1 MYRAYYRLQKNVNH
15 KDIAVKDLFNSTGY
29 NEARARLDYMKDKR
43 GLVLVSGLSGVGK
56 TTLLRSFAESLDPK
70 FFKIDY
76 VPLSTVSVNDFYR
89 QLAYL
94 LSGQTLYKKDI
105 LFRTIQQAI
114 LEMAVKKKII
124 PIIIFDDAHFLK
136 NENFFE
142 LQILS
147 NFNFDSLSPALFV
160 LIAQP
165 HLQDRLKRPVFDS
178 FYQRIS
184 MQINL
189 QPLSCQETK
198 DFIVQVLKNAAGA
211 DAGLSLQTS
220 NTSPT
225 PPVSTVSTVSTVTT
239 STSRYENLFTP
250 QACQLIFKCSG
261 GIPRLIAKIM
271 EKALIYGSAH
281 QLDTLDENVIYQIEP
296 EL

>member
-1 MYRAYYRLQKNVNH
+1 MYRPYYRLQKNVNH
-15 KDIAVKDLFNSTGY
+15 KDIAVEELFNSTGY
-29 NEARARLDYMKDKR
+29 KEARARLDYMKDKR

-70 FFKIDY
+70 SFKISY
-76 VPLSTVSVNDFYR
+76 APLSTVSVNDFYR

-114 LEMAVKKKII
+114 TELAVNKKII

-198 DFIVQVLKNAAGA
+198 DFIVQVLKNAAGG
-211 DAGLSLQTS
+211 DATVSI
-220 NTSPT
+220 
-225 PPVSTVSTVSTVTT
+225 VSTVSTVST

>member
-70 FFKIDY
+70 SFKIDY

-189 QPLSCQETK
+189 QPLSCQETR

-211 DAGLSLQTS
+211 GDSDAGLSLQTS
-220 NTSPT
+220 NTLPT
-225 PPVSTVSTVSTVTT
+225 ASVST

>member
-89 QLAYL
+89 QLADL

-114 LEMAVKKKII
+114 LEMAVKKKSSPSSFSTMLISSKTKTSSNCKSF
-124 PIIIFDDAHFLK
+124 PTL
-136 NENFFE
+136 
-142 LQILS
+142 ILTP
-147 NFNFDSLSPALFV
+147 FRQRSLF
-160 LIAQP
+160 
-165 HLQDRLKRPVFDS
+165 
-178 FYQRIS
+178 
-184 MQINL
+184 
-189 QPLSCQETK
+189 
-198 DFIVQVLKNAAGA
+198 
-211 DAGLSLQTS
+211 
-220 NTSPT
+220 
-225 PPVSTVSTVSTVTT
+225 
-239 STSRYENLFTP
+239 
-250 QACQLIFKCSG
+250 
-261 GIPRLIAKIM
+261 
-271 EKALIYGSAH
+271 
-281 QLDTLDENVIYQIEP
+281 
-296 EL
+296 

>member
-1 MYRAYYRLQKNVNH
+1 MYRSYYRLQKNVNN
-15 KDIAVKDLFNSTGY
+15 KDIAVGDLFNSTGY
-29 NEARARLDYMKDKR
+29 KEARARLDYMKDKR
-43 GLVLVSGLSGVGK
+43 GLVLVSGLPGVGK

-89 QLAYL
+89 QLAYML
-94 LSGQTLYKKDI
+94 TGQTLYKKDI

-114 LEMAVKKKII
+114 MDMAVKRKII

-189 QPLSCQETK
+189 QPFSCQETR

-211 DAGLSLQTS
+211 GDFDAGLSQQTS
-220 NTSPT
+220 NAS
-225 PPVSTVSTVSTVTT
+225 T
-239 STSRYENLFTP
+239 STSRFENLFTP

-261 GIPRLIAKIM
+261 GIPRLITKII
-271 EKALIYGSAH
+271 EKALIYGANH

>member
-1 MYRAYYRLQKNVNH
+1 MYRSYYRLQKNVNH
-15 KDIAVKDLFNSTGY
+15 KDIAVGDLFNSTGY
-29 NEARARLDYMKDKR
+29 KEARARLDYMKDKR

-89 QLAYL
+89 QLAYIL
-94 LSGQTLYKKDI
+94 TGQTLYKKDI

-114 LEMAVKKKII
+114 MEMAVKRKII

-147 NFNFDSLSPALFV
+147 NFNFDSLSPALFI

-189 QPLSCQETK
+189 QPLSCQETR

-211 DAGLSLQTS
+211 GGSSGGDGLSQQTS
-220 NTSPT
+220 NA
-225 PPVSTVSTVSTVTT
+225 
-239 STSRYENLFTP
+239 STSISRCENLFTP

>member
-1 MYRAYYRLQKNVNH
+1 MYRPYYRLQKNVNH
-15 KDIAVKDLFNSTGY
+15 KDIAVEDLFNCTGY
-29 NEARARLDYMKDKR
+29 KEARARLDYMKDKR

-70 FFKIDY
+70 SFKIDY

-114 LEMAVKKKII
+114 TELAVNKKII

-198 DFIVQVLKNAAGA
+198 DFIVQVLKNAAGVGGSGA
-211 DAGLSLQTS
+211 ATGAGDSLLLQTS
-220 NTSPT
+220 NA
-225 PPVSTVSTVSTVTT
+225 STVST

>member
-1 MYRAYYRLQKNVNH
+1 MYRPYYRLQKNVNH
-15 KDIAVKDLFNSTGY
+15 KDIAVEELFNSTGY
-29 NEARARLDYMKDKR
+29 KEARARLDYMKDKR
-43 GLVLVSGLSGVGK
+43 GLALVSGLSGVGK

-70 FFKIDY
+70 SFKIDY

-105 LFRTIQQAI
+105 LFRTIQKAI
-114 LEMAVKKKII
+114 MEMAVNKKII

-189 QPLSCQETK
+189 QPLSCQETR
-198 DFIVQVLKNAAGA
+198 DFIVQVLKNAAGVDA
-211 DAGLSLQTS
+211 SAGLSLQTS
-220 NTSPT
+220 NTST
-225 PPVSTVSTVSTVTT
+225 PASVSTVSNISNA
-239 STSRYENLFTP
+239 TSRYENLFTP

-271 EKALIYGSAH
+271 EKALIYGSAN
-281 QLDTLDENVIYQIEP
+281 QLDTIDENVIYQIEP

>member
-1 MYRAYYRLQKNVNH
+1 MYRPYYRLQKNVNH

-70 FFKIDY
+70 SFKIDY

-114 LEMAVKKKII
+114 MEMAVKKKII

-189 QPLSCQETK
+189 QPLSCQETR
-198 DFIVQVLKNAAGA
+198 DFIVQMLKNAAGVGGSDA
-211 DAGLSLQTS
+211 SAGLSLQTPNAS
-220 NTSPT
+220 TST
-225 PPVSTVSTVSTVTT
+225 SVSTVAT
-239 STSRYENLFTP
+239 STSRFENLFTP

>member
-1 MYRAYYRLQKNVNH
+1 MYRSYYRLQKNVNH

-70 FFKIDY
+70 SFKIDY

-94 LSGQTLYKKDI
+94 LSGQTFYKKDI

-114 LEMAVKKKII
+114 MEMAVKKKII

-189 QPLSCQETK
+189 QPLSCQETR

-225 PPVSTVSTVSTVTT
+225 ASV
-239 STSRYENLFTP
+239 STSRFENLFTP

>member
-1 MYRAYYRLQKNVNH
+1 MYRPYYRLQKNVNH
-15 KDIAVKDLFNSTGY
+15 KDIAVEDLFNCTGY
-29 NEARARLDYMKDKR
+29 KEARARLDYMKDKR

-70 FFKIDY
+70 SFKIDY

-114 LEMAVKKKII
+114 TELAVNKKII

-178 FYQRIS
+178 FYQRIA

-198 DFIVQVLKNAAGA
+198 DFIVQVLKNAAGVGGSGA
-211 DAGLSLQTS
+211 ATGAGDSLSLQTS
-220 NTSPT
+220 NA
-225 PPVSTVSTVSTVTT
+225 STVST

>member
-1 MYRAYYRLQKNVNH
+1 MYRSYYRLQKNVNN
-15 KDIAVKDLFNSTGY
+15 KDIAVGDLFNSTGY
-29 NEARARLDYMKDKR
+29 KEARARLDYMKDKR

-89 QLAYL
+89 QLAYML
-94 LSGQTLYKKDI
+94 TGQTLYKKDI

-114 LEMAVKKKII
+114 MDMAIKRKII

-189 QPLSCQETK
+189 QPFSCQETR

-211 DAGLSLQTS
+211 GDFDAGLSQQTS
-220 NTSPT
+220 NAS
-225 PPVSTVSTVSTVTT
+225 T
-239 STSRYENLFTP
+239 STSRFENLFTP

-261 GIPRLIAKIM
+261 GIPRLITKIM
-271 EKALIYGSAH
+271 EKALIYGANH